1 MDKRFIEDIVA
12 DVRGDYESRLAE
24 RRQFE
29 SQWQLNGNF
38 VMGNQYCR
46 IGLRGEIEDAEKDYY
61 WQEREVFNHI
71 ATIVDTRLAKLSRV
85 RPKMSVVP
93 ASNDEGD
100 IKAAKVSGKILS
112 SCSAKLNLES
122 AISRATMRSEL
133 TGSAFY
139 KIGWDE
145 KGGKCVGTD
154 EKGEK
159 IYEGEVRVDVCPP
172 YEILPDSLT
181 SQSVENCNSVIHAKA
196 VSTEDIKRIWGV
208 EVEPEQTELVTLGGI
223 GEVGCMGLAG
233 AVAKQSRTRRNDCAV
248 VIERYTLPTV
258 DKPDGELAIIAGKHL
273 LYYGSLPYECGDDG
287 KRVLPFVQQNSITR
301 AGCFYGTCMVERAI
315 PVQRAYNA
323 VKNRKH
329 EFLNRIAMGVLTV
342 EDGSVDTDNLESEG
356 LSPGKVLV
364 YRQGSV
370 APKLLSPGTIPSD
383 FTVEEQRLLN
393 EFVDVSGISEIM
405 RSSSVPSTVTSGVA
419 IQLLVEQDDTRIS
432 VTAENV
438 RRAIKSMAAMILRL
452 YRQFASERRLSR
464 FVGEEGEIELLSWS
478 ASDIGCDDI
487 RFDTENEINSTAATR
502 QSMMFDLLKAGLLY
516 DENGKLSDSVRY
528 KILDAFG
535 YGGWERSQDESAL
548 HIRRAQKENA
558 EVAETPLKVG
568 ELDDHALHV
577 SEHTRYFLSTE
588 FEKLCAK
595 RPELKEKLLAHVREH
610 KKFAKTEKE
619 AELNVQA

>member
-122 AISRATMRSEL
+122 AISRATMWSEL

-181 SQSVENCNSVIHAKA
+181 SQSV
-196 VSTEDIKRIWGV
+196 
-208 EVEPEQTELVTLGGI
+208 
-223 GEVGCMGLAG
+223 
-233 AVAKQSRTRRNDCAV
+233 
-248 VIERYTLPTV
+248 
-258 DKPDGELAIIAGKHL
+258 
-273 LYYGSLPYECGDDG
+273 
-287 KRVLPFVQQNSITR
+287 
-301 AGCFYGTCMVERAI
+301 
-315 PVQRAYNA
+315 
-323 VKNRKH
+323 
-329 EFLNRIAMGVLTV
+329 
-342 EDGSVDTDNLESEG
+342 
-356 LSPGKVLV
+356 
-364 YRQGSV
+364 
-370 APKLLSPGTIPSD
+370 
-383 FTVEEQRLLN
+383 
-393 EFVDVSGISEIM
+393 
-405 RSSSVPSTVTSGVA
+405 
-419 IQLLVEQDDTRIS
+419 
-432 VTAENV
+432 
-438 RRAIKSMAAMILRL
+438 
-452 YRQFASERRLSR
+452 
-464 FVGEEGEIELLSWS
+464 
-478 ASDIGCDDI
+478 
-487 RFDTENEINSTAATR
+487 
-502 QSMMFDLLKAGLLY
+502 
-516 DENGKLSDSVRY
+516 
-528 KILDAFG
+528 
-535 YGGWERSQDESAL
+535 
-548 HIRRAQKENA
+548 
-558 EVAETPLKVG
+558 
-568 ELDDHALHV
+568 
-577 SEHTRYFLSTE
+577 
-588 FEKLCAK
+588 
-595 RPELKEKLLAHVREH
+595 
-610 KKFAKTEKE
+610 
-619 AELNVQA
+619 